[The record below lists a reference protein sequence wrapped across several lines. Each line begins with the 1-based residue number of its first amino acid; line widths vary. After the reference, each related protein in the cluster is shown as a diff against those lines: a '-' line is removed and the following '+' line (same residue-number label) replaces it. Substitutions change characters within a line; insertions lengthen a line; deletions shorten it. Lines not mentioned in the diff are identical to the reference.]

1 MNDIL
6 AGLGIAL
13 VLEGLLWALA
23 PDSAR
28 RMIAE
33 LSNMADS
40 QLRPV
45 AWGIVAAGCVLV
57 WLARG

>member
-1 MNDIL
+1 MNDLL
-6 AGLGIAL
+6 AGLGIAV

-23 PDSAR
+23 PEAAR

-33 LSNMADS
+33 LSSMADT

-45 AWGIVAAGCVLV
+45 AWIIVAAGCVLV

>member
-1 MNDIL
+1 MTDLI

-23 PDSAR
+23 PDMAR
-28 RMIAE
+28 RVITEISGRGNGGIQATA
-33 LSNMADS
+33 LGA
-40 QLRPV
+40 V
-45 AWGIVAAGCVLV
+45 ALGVFLV